1 LPNFRSII
9 PPPLLSLAFRGAA
22 GAFCSKL
29 GLCSSWCSTR
39 SGWTKQQ
46 LLPARGT
53 EISTGKNLGLGEVL
67 EEGGLAFLPFSLDK
81 RKEKEEVGGV
91 NTEQAC
97 AMTVQSSFV
106 SLIIAAL
113 LL

>member
-1 LPNFRSII
+1 LLP
-9 PPPLLSLAFRGAA
+9 
-22 GAFCSKL
+22 
-29 GLCSSWCSTR
+29 SS
-39 SGWTKQQ
+39 QQ

-91 NTEQAC
+91 NTE
-97 AMTVQSSFV
+97 
-106 SLIIAAL
+106 
-113 LL
+113 